1 MGHGTKVRVYV
12 PNREL
17 PSALLVGASW
27 RTVRYYPNER
37 GDPLQTEAE
46 RTTTEC
52 STLLILKE
60 LAIKVAGL
68 KIAPTEIRDDA
79 SLFDDCGLDSTSVVD
94 MVFEI
99 EAAFGINIPEE
110 EIDAELLQN
119 IGKLA
124 EFVDAKRAERIATGT
139 E

>member
-1 MGHGTKVRVYV
+1 MQTDA
-12 PNREL
+12 E
-17 PSALLVGASW
+17 GAN
-27 RTVRYYPNER
+27 TER
-37 GDPLQTEAE
+37 
-46 RTTTEC
+46 
-52 STLLILKE
+52 STLLNLKE

-79 SLFDDCGLDSTSVVD
+79 NLFDDCGLDSTSVVD

-99 EAAFGINIPEE
+99 KGAFGIDIPEE

-119 IGKLA
+119 ISRLA

>member
-1 MGHGTKVRVYV
+1 
-12 PNREL
+12 
-17 PSALLVGASW
+17 
-27 RTVRYYPNER
+27 
-37 GDPLQTEAE
+37 LQTEAE